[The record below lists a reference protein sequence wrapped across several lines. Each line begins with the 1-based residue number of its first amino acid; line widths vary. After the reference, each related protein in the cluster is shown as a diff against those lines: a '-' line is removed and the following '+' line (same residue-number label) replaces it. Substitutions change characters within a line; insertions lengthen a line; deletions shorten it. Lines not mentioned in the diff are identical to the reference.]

1 MQRGISREN
10 YRGRI
15 IITIEQG
22 RWIQKLAPATQVIFG
37 KRNAINT
44 ELGIFK
50 RANKRI
56 DTCMT
61 YTRPSLAVSIKQ
73 IRDAFLSAKRRGVR
87 LRYITEINHQNFEDC
102 KVLLGIVDELRHLD
116 GVKTNFMISE
126 VEYLAPLIQEKSEAI
141 ALEHIYSDT
150 VQIVEH
156 GRCIFDTLW
165 SKSISAEERI
175 RQLQE
180 DVIPQETRI
189 LDNQDEIIKQMI
201 HLSEISSGLSVVSN
215 HGGLQLTYN
224 SFLQQCK
231 NVLEK
236 QKRGEGEGIRWI
248 MGIEKDSVKLVKKFL
263 KLGVKIRHVKNLA
276 PINFAVSK
284 SGLVA
289 TVEEM
294 KRGGMIQNLLTS
306 NERSYIKHFTSMFE
320 QLWKEGVDARY
331 RIKDIEEKVGIAEI
345 EIIRNPVDSI
355 ARGWDMVRSA
365 RKEIDVLFSSSNA
378 LKRQITMGALALLKN
393 ASEKQKVKIR
403 MLLPSSDKSE
413 ELIEQTKSNVPK
425 INIRTISASLETK
438 ISILVVDSRQC
449 LILELKDDKQ
459 NSSYEAVGLST
470 YSISPTIISSY
481 LAVFESFWRQAELF
495 ERMKEVELL
504 EKDFVNIA
512 AHELRNPIQP
522 IIGFSELLYSKIDN
536 QEHRRLLDEVILNA
550 KRLER
555 LARLMLD
562 VTRIENNSLVLT
574 REAVDASRILKDIV
588 DSYNHKLEEKNAEI
602 NNENTKLTII
612 QKGIKNINASIDRVR
627 ITQVFCNILDNA
639 VSFSHEGKIHV
650 ISKVKKQSGQHF
662 LIISVKDTGPGID
675 PEILPKLFTK
685 FASKSDIGTGLGL
698 FISKGIV
705 EAHGGKIWAENN
717 PDRGA
722 TFSFS
727 LPINN

>member
-1 MQRGISREN
+1 M
-10 YRGRI
+10 
-15 IITIEQG
+15 
-22 RWIQKLAPATQVIFG
+22 APATQVIFG
-37 KRNAINT
+37 KTKAINT

-50 RANKRI
+50 RANRRI

-180 DVIPQETRI
+180 DAIPQETRI

-574 REAVDASRILKDIV
+574 REVVDASRILKDIV

-602 NNENTKLTII
+602 NNENTKLIII

-650 ISKVKKQSGQHF
+650 ISKVEKQNGQHF

-675 PEILPKLFTK
+675 PEILSKLFTK
-685 FASKSDIGTGLGL
+685 FASKSDMGTGLGL

>member
-1 MQRGISREN
+1 M
-10 YRGRI
+10 
-15 IITIEQG
+15 
-22 RWIQKLAPATQVIFG
+22 APATQVIFG
-37 KRNAINT
+37 KRNAVNT

-87 LRYITEINHQNFEDC
+87 LRYITEINHQNFGDC

-126 VEYLAPLIQEKSEAI
+126 LEYLAPLIQEKSEAI

-180 DVIPQETRI
+180 DAIPQETRI

-495 ERMKEVELL
+495 EKMKEVELL

-602 NNENTKLTII
+602 NNENTKLIII

-650 ISKVKKQSGQHF
+650 ISKVEKQNGQHF

-675 PEILPKLFTK
+675 PEILSKLFTK
-685 FASKSDIGTGLGL
+685 FASKSDMGTGLGL

>member
-1 MQRGISREN
+1 M
-10 YRGRI
+10 
-15 IITIEQG
+15 
-22 RWIQKLAPATQVIFG
+22 APVTQVIFG

-87 LRYITEINHQNFEDC
+87 LRYITEINHQNLEDC

-116 GVKTNFMISE
+116 GVKTNLMISE
-126 VEYLAPLIQEKSEAI
+126 VEYLAPLIPEKSEAI

-180 DVIPQETRI
+180 DAIPQETRI

-201 HLSEISSGLSVVSN
+201 HLSKISSGLSVVSN
-215 HGGLQLTYN
+215 HGGLLLTYK

-236 QKRGEGEGIRWI
+236 QKGGEGEGIRWI
-248 MGIEKDSVKLVKKFL
+248 TGIEKDSVKLVKKFL

-294 KRGGMIQNLLTS
+294 RGGGMIQNLLTS

-320 QLWKEGVDARY
+320 QLWKEGVDASY

-355 ARGWDMVRSA
+355 TRGWDMVRSA

-393 ASEKQKVKIR
+393 ASQKQKVKIR
-403 MLLPSSDKSE
+403 MLLPSSNKSE
-413 ELIEQTKSNVPK
+413 DLIEQTKSNIPK

-459 NSSYEAVGLST
+459 NSSYEAVGIST

-495 ERMKEVELL
+495 EKMKEVELL

-536 QEHRRLLDEVILNA
+536 HEHRRLLDEVILNA

-574 REAVDASRILKDIV
+574 REVVDASRILKDIV
-588 DSYNHKLEEKNAEI
+588 DSYNRKLEEKNAEI
-602 NNENTKLTII
+602 NNENTKLIII
-612 QKGIKNINASIDRVR
+612 QKAIKNINASIDRVR

-650 ISKVKKQSGQHF
+650 ILKVQKQNGQHF
-662 LIISVKDTGPGID
+662 VIISVKDMGPGID
-675 PEILPKLFTK
+675 PEILSKLFTK
-685 FASKSDIGTGLGL
+685 FASKSDMGTGLGL

-705 EAHGGKIWAENN
+705 EAHGGKIWAKNN

>member
-1 MQRGISREN
+1 M
-10 YRGRI
+10 
-15 IITIEQG
+15 TIEQI
-22 RWIQKLAPATQVIFG
+22 RRTQNMVPSTRIIFG

-44 ELGIFK
+44 ELSIFK
-50 RANKRI
+50 QASKSI

-61 YTRPSLAVSIKQ
+61 YTRPSLAVSIKP
-73 IRDAFLSAKRRGVR
+73 IKDAFLSAKRRGVR
-87 LRYITEINHQNFEDC
+87 LRYITEINHENFEDC
-102 KVLLGIVDELRHLD
+102 KVLLGIIDELRHLD

-126 VEYLAPLIQEKSEAI
+126 KEYLAPLIQEKSDTI
-141 ALEHIYSDT
+141 ASEHIYSDM

-175 RQLQE
+175 GQLQE
-180 DVIPQETRI
+180 NAFPQETKI
-189 LDNQDEIIKQMI
+189 LDNRDEIIKHMT
-201 HLSEISSGLSVVSN
+201 HLSEVSSGLSIVSN
-215 HGGLQLTYN
+215 QGGMQLTYN
-224 SFLQQCK
+224 IFLEQCK
-231 NVLEK
+231 NLLDK
-236 QKRGEGEGIRWI
+236 QRRGEGEGIRWI
-248 MGIEKDSVKLVKKFL
+248 MRIEKDSVKLVKKFL
-263 KLGVKIRHVKNLA
+263 KLGVNIRHVKNLA

-284 SGLVA
+284 NGLVA
-289 TVEEM
+289 TIEEM
-294 KRGGMIQNLLTS
+294 KGGDMIQNLLTS
-306 NERSYIKHFTSMFE
+306 NEKSYIQHFTSMFE

-355 ARGWDMVRSA
+355 TRGWNMVRSA

-378 LKRQITMGALALLKN
+378 LKRQITMGALSLLKN

-403 MLLPSSDKSE
+403 MLLPLSDKSE
-413 ELIEQTKSNVPK
+413 VLIEQTKSNVPK
-425 INIRTISASLETK
+425 IDIRTISANLETK
-438 ISILVVDSRQC
+438 ISILVVDSKQC

-459 NSSYEAVGLST
+459 NTSYEAVGLST
-470 YSISPTIISSY
+470 YSMSPTIISSY

-495 ERMKEVELL
+495 KKMKEVELL

-536 QEHRRLLDEVILNA
+536 HEHRRLLDEVILNA
-550 KRLER
+550 RRLER
-555 LARLMLD
+555 LSRLMLD

-574 REAVDASRILKDIV
+574 KEVVDASEVMKDII
-588 DSYNHKLEEKNAEI
+588 DSYNHKLEEKNTEI
-602 NNENTKLTII
+602 NNGRSKLMII
-612 QKGIKNINASIDRVR
+612 QNGIKNINAAIDKVR

-639 VSFSHEGKIHV
+639 ISFSQEGKIHV
-650 ISKVKKQSGQHF
+650 MLKKEKQNGQHF
-662 LIISVKDTGPGID
+662 LIISVQDIGPGID
-675 PEILPKLFTK
+675 PEIMSKLFTK
-685 FASKSDIGTGLGL
+685 FASKSDVGTGLGL

-717 PDRGA
+717 LDRGA

-727 LPINN
+727 LPIDN

>member
-1 MQRGISREN
+1 M
-10 YRGRI
+10 
-15 IITIEQG
+15 
-22 RWIQKLAPATQVIFG
+22 APATQVIFG
-37 KRNAINT
+37 KTNAINT

-141 ALEHIYSDT
+141 ALEHIYSDM

-180 DVIPQETRI
+180 DAIPQETRI

-236 QKRGEGEGIRWI
+236 QKMGEGEGIRWI

-355 ARGWDMVRSA
+355 ARGWDMVGSA

-562 VTRIENNSLVLT
+562 VTRIENKSLVLT

-588 DSYNHKLEEKNAEI
+588 DSYNHKLEEKNSEI
-602 NNENTKLTII
+602 NNENTKLIII

-650 ISKVKKQSGQHF
+650 ISKVEKQNGQHF

-675 PEILPKLFTK
+675 PEILSKLFTK
-685 FASKSDIGTGLGL
+685 FASKSDMGTGLGL

>member
-1 MQRGISREN
+1 M
-10 YRGRI
+10 
-15 IITIEQG
+15 TIEQIK
-22 RWIQKLAPATQVIFG
+22 WIQKLTPSTRIIFG

-44 ELGIFK
+44 ELSIFRQARK
-50 RANKRI
+50 NI

-61 YTRPSLAVSIKQ
+61 YTRPSLAVSIKP
-73 IRDAFLSAKRRGVR
+73 IKDAFLSAKRRGVR
-87 LRYITEINHQNFEDC
+87 LRYITEINHENMEDC
-102 KVLLGIVDELRHLD
+102 KVLLDIVDELRHLD

-126 VEYLAPLIQEKSEAI
+126 EEYLAPLIQEKSDAI
-141 ALEHIYSDT
+141 ASEHIYSDM

-175 RQLQE
+175 SQLQE
-180 DVIPQETRI
+180 NSFPQETKI
-189 LDNQDEIIKQMI
+189 LDNRDDIIKQMI
-201 HLSEISSGLSVVSN
+201 HLSEVSSGLSIVSN
-215 HGGLQLTYN
+215 QGGMQLTYN
-224 SFLQQCK
+224 IFLEQCK
-231 NVLEK
+231 KVLDK
-236 QKRGEGEGIRWI
+236 QGRGEGEGIRWI
-248 MGIEKDSVKLVKKFL
+248 MRIEKDSIKLVKKFL
-263 KLGVKIRHVKNLA
+263 KLGVNIRHVKNLA

-284 SGLVA
+284 NGLVA
-289 TVEEM
+289 TIEEM
-294 KRGGMIQNLLTS
+294 KGGDMIQNLLTS
-306 NERSYIKHFTSMFE
+306 NEKSYIKHFTSMFE

-355 ARGWDMVRSA
+355 ARGWDMVSSA

-378 LKRQITMGALALLKN
+378 LKRQITMGALTLLKN

-403 MLLPSSDKSE
+403 MLIPSSDKSE
-413 ELIEQTKSNVPK
+413 VLIEQTKSNVPK
-425 INIRTISASLETK
+425 IDIRTISANLETK
-438 ISILVVDSRQC
+438 ISILVVDSKQC

-459 NSSYEAVGLST
+459 NTSYEAVGLST
-470 YSISPTIISSY
+470 YSMSPTIISSY

-495 ERMKEVELL
+495 EKMKEVELL

-536 QEHRRLLDEVILNA
+536 HEHRRLLDEVILNA

-555 LARLMLD
+555 LSRLMLD
-562 VTRIENNSLVLT
+562 VTRIENNSLVLIK
-574 REAVDASRILKDIV
+574 EVVDASKVMKDIV
-588 DSYNHKLEEKNAEI
+588 DSYNHKLEEKNTEI
-602 NNENTKLTII
+602 NNENSKLIII
-612 QKGIKNINASIDRVR
+612 QNGITNINAAIDKVR

-639 VSFSHEGKIHV
+639 ISFSQEGKIHV
-650 ISKVKKQSGQHF
+650 MLKREKQNGQEF
-662 LIISVKDTGPGID
+662 LITSVQDMGPGID
-675 PEILPKLFTK
+675 PEIMSKLFTK
-685 FASKSDIGTGLGL
+685 FASKSDVGTGLGL

-717 PDRGA
+717 LGRGA

-727 LPINN
+727 LPIDN

>member
-1 MQRGISREN
+1 MVPST
-10 YRGRI
+10 RI
-15 IITIEQG
+15 
-22 RWIQKLAPATQVIFG
+22 IFG

-44 ELGIFK
+44 ELSIFK
-50 RANKRI
+50 QASKSI

-61 YTRPSLAVSIKQ
+61 YTRPSLAVSIKP
-73 IRDAFLSAKRRGVR
+73 IKDAFLSAKRRGVR
-87 LRYITEINHQNFEDC
+87 LRYITEINHENFEDC
-102 KVLLGIVDELRHLD
+102 KVLLGIIDELRHLD

-126 VEYLAPLIQEKSEAI
+126 KEYLAPLIQEKSDTI
-141 ALEHIYSDT
+141 ASEHIYSDM

-175 RQLQE
+175 GQLQE
-180 DVIPQETRI
+180 NAFPQETKI
-189 LDNQDEIIKQMI
+189 LDNRDEIIKHMT
-201 HLSEISSGLSVVSN
+201 HLSEVSSGLSIVSN
-215 HGGLQLTYN
+215 QGGMQLTYN
-224 SFLQQCK
+224 IFLEQCK
-231 NVLEK
+231 NLLDK
-236 QKRGEGEGIRWI
+236 QRRGEGEGIRWI
-248 MGIEKDSVKLVKKFL
+248 MRIEKDSVKLVKKFL
-263 KLGVKIRHVKNLA
+263 KLGVNIRHVKNLA

-284 SGLVA
+284 NGLVA
-289 TVEEM
+289 TIEEM
-294 KRGGMIQNLLTS
+294 KGGDMIQNLLTS
-306 NERSYIKHFTSMFE
+306 NEKSYIKHFTSMFE

-355 ARGWDMVRSA
+355 TRGWNMVRSA

-378 LKRQITMGALALLKN
+378 LKRQITMGALSLLKN

-403 MLLPSSDKSE
+403 MLLPLSDKSE
-413 ELIEQTKSNVPK
+413 VLIEQTKSNVPK
-425 INIRTISASLETK
+425 IDIRTISANLETK
-438 ISILVVDSRQC
+438 ISILVVDSKQC

-459 NSSYEAVGLST
+459 NTSYEAVGLST
-470 YSISPTIISSY
+470 YSMSPTIISSY

-495 ERMKEVELL
+495 KKMKEVELL

-536 QEHRRLLDEVILNA
+536 HEHRRLLDEVILNA

-555 LARLMLD
+555 LSRLMLD

-574 REAVDASRILKDIV
+574 KEVVDASEVMKDII
-588 DSYNHKLEEKNAEI
+588 DSYNHKLEEKNTEI
-602 NNENTKLTII
+602 NNGRSKLMII
-612 QKGIKNINASIDRVR
+612 QNGIKNINAAIDKVR

-639 VSFSHEGKIHV
+639 ISFSQEGKIHV
-650 ISKVKKQSGQHF
+650 MLKKEKQNGQHF
-662 LIISVKDTGPGID
+662 LIISVQDIGPGID
-675 PEILPKLFTK
+675 PEIMSKLFTK
-685 FASKSDIGTGLGL
+685 FASKSDVGTGLGL

-717 PDRGA
+717 LDRGA

-727 LPINN
+727 LPIDN

>member
-1 MQRGISREN
+1 
-10 YRGRI
+10 
-15 IITIEQG
+15 
-22 RWIQKLAPATQVIFG
+22 
-37 KRNAINT
+37 
-44 ELGIFK
+44 
-50 RANKRI
+50 
-56 DTCMT
+56 MT

-180 DVIPQETRI
+180 DAIPQETRI

-495 ERMKEVELL
+495 EKMKEVELL

-602 NNENTKLTII
+602 NNENTKLIII

-650 ISKVKKQSGQHF
+650 ISKVEKQNGQHF

-675 PEILPKLFTK
+675 PEILSKLFTK
-685 FASKSDIGTGLGL
+685 FASKSDMGTGLGL

>member
-1 MQRGISREN
+1 
-10 YRGRI
+10 
-15 IITIEQG
+15 
-22 RWIQKLAPATQVIFG
+22 
-37 KRNAINT
+37 
-44 ELGIFK
+44 
-50 RANKRI
+50 
-56 DTCMT
+56 MT
-61 YTRPSLAVSIKQ
+61 FTRPSLAISIKQ
-73 IRDAFLSAKRRGVR
+73 TKDAFLSAKKRGVR
-87 LRYITEINHQNFEDC
+87 LRYITEINHHNFEDC
-102 KVLLGIVDELRHLD
+102 KLLLDIVDELRHLD

-126 VEYLAPLIQEKSEAI
+126 KEYMAPLLQEKSEAI
-141 ALEHIYSDT
+141 ASEHIYSDV

-156 GRCIFDTLW
+156 GCCIFDTLW

-180 DVIPQETRI
+180 DAITQETKI
-189 LDNQDEIIKQMI
+189 LDNQDEIKKQMI

-215 HGGLQLTYN
+215 HGGMQLTYS
-224 SFLQQCK
+224 SFLEQCK

-236 QKRGEGEGIRWI
+236 QRRGDGEGIRWI
-248 MGIEKDSVKLVKKFL
+248 MRIEKDSVKLVKKFL

-284 SGLVA
+284 NGLVA

-294 KRGGMIQNLLTS
+294 KGGGMIQNLLTS
-306 NERSYIKHFTSMFE
+306 NERSYIKYFTSMFE

-378 LKRQITMGALALLKN
+378 LKRQITMGALPLLKN
-393 ASEKQKVKIR
+393 ASEKRKVKIR

-413 ELIEQTKSNVPK
+413 ELIEQTKFNVPK

-438 ISILVVDSRQC
+438 ISILVVDSKQC
-449 LILELKDDKQ
+449 LILELKEDKQ
-459 NSSYEAVGLST
+459 DTSYDAVGLST
-470 YSISPTIISSY
+470 YSISSTIISSY

-495 ERMKEVELL
+495 EKMKKVELL

-522 IIGFSELLYSKIDN
+522 IIGFSELLYAKIDN
-536 QEHRRLLDEVILNA
+536 HEHRRLLNEVILNA

-562 VTRIENNSLVLT
+562 VSRIENNSLVLT
-574 REAVDASRILKDIV
+574 REVVDASKVLNDIV
-588 DSYNHKLEEKNAEI
+588 DSYNHKLEEKNIEI
-602 NNENTKLTII
+602 NNENTKLII
-612 QKGIKNINASIDRVR
+612 IHNGTKNINAMLDKVR

-639 VSFSHEGKIHV
+639 ISFSHQGKIHV
-650 ISKVKKQSGQHF
+650 ILKKEKQNGQNF
-662 LIISVKDTGPGID
+662 LIISVKDMGPGID
-675 PEILPKLFTK
+675 SDILSKLFTK
-685 FASKSDIGTGLGL
+685 FVSKSDMGTGLGL

-717 PDRGA
+717 LDRGA
-722 TFSFS
+722 TFSLS